1 LAALLPLFRVKRG
14 YSSFHSLDQSLGGTG
29 RNRPA
34 SGATRREGE
43 GHAGE
48 RELTTELPAREA
60 SFRLI
65 ASGKVAVK
73 EIERLIQK
81 PEIDKENFVDQEGE
95 AAAN

>member
-1 LAALLPLFRVKRG
+1 LAALLPLFQVKRG
-14 YSSFHSLDQSLGGTG
+14 YSSFHSLDQSLDGTG

-34 SGATRREGE
+34 SGASRREGE

-48 RELTTELPAREA
+48 RESTTELLAREA

-65 ASGKVAVK
+65 ASGKVAV
-73 EIERLIQK
+73 IERLIQK